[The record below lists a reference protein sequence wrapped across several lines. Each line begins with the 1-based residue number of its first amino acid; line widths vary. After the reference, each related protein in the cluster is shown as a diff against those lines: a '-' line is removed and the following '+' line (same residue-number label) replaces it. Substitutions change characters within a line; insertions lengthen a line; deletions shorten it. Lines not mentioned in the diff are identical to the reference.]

1 MEALGI
7 FLGVDFCP
15 YSIIP
20 ARVLPPPGSTCLFHS
35 ELKHMGGGGGGGGG
49 LQTYFSSFSC
59 GNFVVDKSCLLLI
72 PVTWYPEYCP
82 ASGLACLFHGA
93 LEHMGGWRRGG
104 GGHCGAIFLFSV
116 EILSRTNP
124 VSSSSCHLICGELPR
139 LRVSMLV
146 SQRFGAYRTYFF
158 IFCGNFVVDKSCLLL
173 RGEQDNNNN
182 KIIII

>member
-104 GGHCGAIFLFSV
+104 GDIAELFFYFLWKFCRGQILSLPHPVTWYAENYPASGSACLFHSALEHIGPIFLFSV
-116 EILSRTNP
+116 ETL
-124 VSSSSCHLICGELPR
+124 
-139 LRVSMLV
+139 
-146 SQRFGAYRTYFF
+146 
-158 IFCGNFVVDKSCLLL
+158 
-173 RGEQDNNNN
+173 
-182 KIIII
+182 